1 MTDVL
6 LHLGRQLIS
15 IEDKE
20 VVLSFECFILTLG
33 RWFFWLGGVY
43 VLVDLYAIV
52 FVVIEM

>member
-6 LHLGRQLIS
+6 LHLGRQLIAM
-15 IEDKE
+15 EDKE